1 MSEEKPDPSIAVNA
15 DEVLADPDDQTDTC
29 ITLCC
34 FVCCFPIALIFWI
47 FGGSTV
53 AIAPA
58 VAGAAIA
65 VDKAKKDEVGKKQVK
80 TKRLKA
86 LLLLIVYL
94 INSYLDILW
103 QRGKD
108 QKYARLYH
116 YKYQTA

>member
-65 VDKAKKDEVGKKQVK
+65 VDKAKKDEVGKE
-80 TKRLKA
+80 T
-86 LLLLIVYL
+86 
-94 INSYLDILW
+94 
-103 QRGKD
+103 GKD
-108 QKYARLYH
+108 KAVEGPVELSRQFSRRISKSNISSTTIDRAKPKPLDE
-116 YKYQTA
+116 Q